1 MAIKPI
7 KEIDIDDMKA
17 LTDDDTANLIE
28 EKSGKLL
35 ALVKEY
41 ETEEKYWF
49 VKYYLSQSFG
59 VFTMGGM
66 LVCINENVWI
76 KPGDEIDETLK
87 RLILDKVKRIV
98 HKDIQEIFEG
108 HEDLMVR
115 IFGYGTPCAQ
125 LDLQQ
130 DCNEDASE

>member
-41 ETEEKYWF
+41 ETEENYWF

-115 IFGYGTPCAQ
+115 IFGYGTHCAQ